1 VAKTHPKR
9 ALAKERTRIALI
21 DAGRKVFAEKGYHGA
36 GTLEIVTRACVS
48 RGALQHHFPRKK
60 DLFLA
65 VIGEVQR
72 DWVRTL
78 QSDADPALDGT
89 WHGLFARLGDY
100 LNSALSPEVRRIV
113 LLDGPAV
120 LDWSEWRDLGQ
131 RSGMVAMER
140 ALGDAMAQG
149 VIEQQPLRPL
159 AHLVLALFH
168 EAALIVAHSDNAEG
182 ARAEV
187 ARALMS
193 ILVPSQRAEP
203 A

>member
-9 ALAKERTRIALI
+9 ALAKERTRIALV

-89 WHGLFARLGDY
+89 WHGLF
-100 LNSALSPEVRRIV
+100 
-113 LLDGPAV
+113 DGPAV